1 MIFRLI
7 IISLIIQSGASG
19 IFAQSTGDSGEQERI
34 TDELRPSARNISWII
49 TQFIPSP
56 TWLNDRNDNNSSL
69 NFAFRWQIT
78 ALNIS
83 FSTNKYVS
91 PVQTLFVNP
100 MRKYTGS
107 LEFFVQP
114 ELAVSSL
121 DYSGF
126 NKAALGLGSRINI
139 PVKNYGE
146 HMYVSLGGKYTL
158 RNNPSENI
166 SGYYGL
172 EAGVYFLFG
181 SLGFQGN
188 YNFNKNTEYNF
199 SLYFKYW

>member
-1 MIFRLI
+1 VKLSLIFFI
-7 IISLIIQSGASG
+7 IIQLISSQTFS
-19 IFAQSTGDSGEQERI
+19 QNDKDNETEERI

-49 TQFIPSP
+49 TQLIPSP

-69 NFAFRWQIT
+69 NFAFRWQVT

-83 FSTNKYVS
+83 FSTNKFVS

-107 LEFFVQP
+107 LELFVQP
-114 ELAVSSL
+114 ELAITSL

-126 NKAALGLGSRINI
+126 NKAALGLGSRLNI

-146 HMYVSLGGKYTL
+146 HMYISLGGKYTF
-158 RNNPSENI
+158 RNNPSQNI

-181 SLGFQGN
+181 SLGLQGN

-199 SLYFKYW
+199 SIYFKYW

>member
-1 MIFRLI
+1 MKLSLIFFI
-7 IISLIIQSGASG
+7 IIQLISSIAFSQNDKDNE
-19 IFAQSTGDSGEQERI
+19 TEERI

-49 TQFIPSP
+49 TQLIPSP

-69 NFAFRWQIT
+69 NFAFRWQVT

-83 FSTNKYVS
+83 FSTNKFVS

-107 LEFFVQP
+107 LELFVQP
-114 ELAVSSL
+114 ELAITSL

-126 NKAALGLGSRINI
+126 NKAALGLGSRLNI
-139 PVKNYGE
+139 PVKNYGK
-146 HMYVSLGGKYTL
+146 HMYISLGGKYTF
-158 RNNPSENI
+158 RNNPSQNI

-181 SLGFQGN
+181 SLGLQGN

-199 SLYFKYW
+199 SIYFKYW

>member
-1 MIFRLI
+1 MKLSLIFFI
-7 IISLIIQSGASG
+7 IIQLISSIAFSQNDKDNE
-19 IFAQSTGDSGEQERI
+19 TEERI

-49 TQFIPSP
+49 TQLIPSP

-69 NFAFRWQIT
+69 NFAFRWQVT

-83 FSTNKYVS
+83 FSTNKFVS

-107 LEFFVQP
+107 LELFVQP
-114 ELAVSSL
+114 ELAITSL

-126 NKAALGLGSRINI
+126 NKAALGLGSRLNI

-146 HMYVSLGGKYTL
+146 HMYISLGGKYTF
-158 RNNPSENI
+158 RNNPSQNI

-181 SLGFQGN
+181 SLGLQGN

-199 SLYFKYW
+199 SIYFKYW

>member
-1 MIFRLI
+1 MKLSLIFFI
-7 IISLIIQSGASG
+7 IIQLISSQTFS
-19 IFAQSTGDSGEQERI
+19 QNDKDNETEERI

-49 TQFIPSP
+49 TQLIPSP

-69 NFAFRWQIT
+69 NFAFRWQVT

-83 FSTNKYVS
+83 FSTNKFVS

-107 LEFFVQP
+107 LELFVQP
-114 ELAVSSL
+114 ELAITSL

-126 NKAALGLGSRINI
+126 NKAALGLGSRLNI

-146 HMYVSLGGKYTL
+146 HMYISLGGKYTF
-158 RNNPSENI
+158 RNNPSQNI

-181 SLGFQGN
+181 SLGLQGN

-199 SLYFKYW
+199 SIYFKYW